1 MKPRVPTTKGRFRD
15 NALRSI
21 GVRAFP
27 PYLLL
32 RAAVSDY
39 DRSKSLCHRAS
50 RKSPST
56 LRFAAASSRR
66 AGGGDSPSPP
76 PKTRAPVSKAATSP
90 ASVRAPAASSAP
102 IAASRSMDPARS
114 RAHAPGAVAS
124 SSASARDTAAAAASA
139 ARGSRRRAAAAA
151 AGASTRR
158 NARDGSG
165 GAFSFG
171 ETVGSRFSVLGS
183 GGEEAATEKTCSPT
197 SPRRAERRPSAAG
210 PPRVRGTRGARRRA
224 AGVAPPGLDP
234 IRGAR
239 LSSWLPLGLE
249 LGTASAL
256 GGGFPNRRPM
266 VPSPKSHEG
275 AGAAAAPPEA
285 WVGSRDSLASPS
297 ASRRRVRARCFFVG
311 AAVSAR
317 PRVARRRARSGAR
330 PRCAPARGA
339 RARLCSP
346 APPR

>member
-66 AGGGDSPSPP
+66 ADGGDSPSPP

-139 ARGSRRRAAAAA
+139 ARGSPALRAAAAA
-151 AGASTRR
+151 AGASTCR

-183 GGEEAATEKTCSPT
+183 GGEEAATEEDLLSDF
-197 SPRRAERRPSAAG
+197 SAAG
-210 PPRVRGTRGARRRA
+210 GETPIPPPARRGCEGTRGAPA
-224 AGVAPPGLDP
+224 APPPGSPPPGLDP
-234 IRGAR
+234 DPC
-239 LSSWLPLGLE
+239 LLYTS
-249 LGTASAL
+249 
-256 GGGFPNRRPM
+256 
-266 VPSPKSHEG
+266 PSP
-275 AGAAAAPPEA
+275 
-285 WVGSRDSLASPS
+285 RDGLLARMPS
-297 ASRRRVRARCFFVG
+297 
-311 AAVSAR
+311 SA
-317 PRVARRRARSGAR
+317 
-330 PRCAPARGA
+330 
-339 RARLCSP
+339 
-346 APPR
+346 